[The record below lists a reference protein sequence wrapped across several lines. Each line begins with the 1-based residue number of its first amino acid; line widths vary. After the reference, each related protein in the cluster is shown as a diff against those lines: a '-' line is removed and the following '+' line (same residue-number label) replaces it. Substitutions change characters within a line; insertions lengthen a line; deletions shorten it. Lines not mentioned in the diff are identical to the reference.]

1 MLLSYDDYLIH
12 NRLIESKRQ
21 LVINIFNQFEDIKP
35 VINEAMAFVDE
46 GVFDID
52 LDLVLEGHE
61 LNEENLMQRMKDK
74 FDQAVQVAKDKGKQ
88 ALTDTQQKIISLGG
102 NIASIIKMI
111 VSKLGEWMKK
121 SFDEAKKIWSTALQ
135 KSAPDMMAAIEK
147 KSTDKVHDLT
157 DEVKKLKNVTKSLAG
172 WLFGGF
178 TKEVQNAAQ
187 GAAKEDIKEAF
198 ELAIYDML
206 NEAIVSGELDF
217 TDMLHEANDERAQ
230 IPFVSTLAKK
240 LSHFPPFNLLHKVQH
255 GLEKVTN
262 TALAKMSYYATELA
276 GAPGPYTFSAISA
289 LVGIAGEVIV
299 KGQAKHA
306 ILHAVPGLGTI
317 LALISNVAM
326 TMAFIGI
333 VEVLITKSA
342 AKSNDQTAEA

>member
-1 MLLSYDDYLIH
+1 MLLSYDDYVIH

-21 LVINIFNQFEDIKP
+21 LMINIFNQFEDIKP
-35 VINEAMAFVDE
+35 VLNEAMAFVDE
-46 GVFDID
+46 GAFDID
-52 LDLVLEGHE
+52 MDLILEGQE
-61 LNEENLMQRMKDK
+61 LNEENLMQHMKDK
-74 FDQAVQVAKDKGKQ
+74 FDQAVQTAKDKGKQ
-88 ALTDTQQKIISLGG
+88 ALTDTQQKIVALGG
-102 NIASIIKMI
+102 NIGSVIKLI

-121 SFDEAKKIWSTALQ
+121 SFDEAKKIWGASLQ
-135 KSAPDMMAAIEK
+135 KVAPKMLSAIEK
-147 KSTDKVHDLT
+147 KGEEKIHDLT
-157 DEVKKLKNVTKSLAG
+157 DEVKNLKNVTKSLAG

-198 ELAIYDML
+198 ELAIYDAL
-206 NEAIVSGELDF
+206 NEAIVLGELDF
-217 TDMLHEANDERAQ
+217 TDMLHEADSERAE
-230 IPFVSTLAKK
+230 IPFVSALTKK

-262 TALAKMSYYATELA
+262 TALAKMSHYATELA

-289 LVGIAGEVIV
+289 LVGIAGEVVV

-326 TMAFIGI
+326 AMAFVGI